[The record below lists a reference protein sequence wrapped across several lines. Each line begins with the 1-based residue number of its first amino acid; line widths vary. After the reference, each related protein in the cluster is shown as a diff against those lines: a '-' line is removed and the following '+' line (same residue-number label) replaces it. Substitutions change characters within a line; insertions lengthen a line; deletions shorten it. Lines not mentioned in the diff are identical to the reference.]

1 MFTGYKLAIC
11 KKFFE
16 KRLVEI
22 QTSLL
27 LLTLLGKI
35 TMGISERRLRQ
46 KEEVRSN
53 ILATAWQIVKE
64 EGWQSLSIRKI
75 ADAIEYSVPV
85 VYDHFVNKECILLE
99 FAKEGFCLLAKKMQQ
114 AKSRHTD
121 PAQQLKAMADAYWH
135 FAFKN
140 KEYYQVMFN
149 LGIPCNEV
157 DDCNCQPEKVSFRS
171 LVADPISVILEK
183 NNKRTDDSV
192 CLKSHTFW
200 SVIHGLIS
208 IKMMRTSDVSEV
220 LNKMVMDDAIEG
232 FIKNLA

>member
-1 MFTGYKLAIC
+1 MFTGYKLAIN

-16 KRLVEI
+16 KRLANI

-53 ILATAWQIVKE
+53 ILATAWQIVKN
-64 EGWQSLSIRKI
+64 EGWQALSIRKI

-114 AKSRHTD
+114 AKVKHTD
-121 PAQQLKAMADAYWH
+121 PAQQLKAMADAYWN

-157 DDCNCQPEKVSFRS
+157 DDCSCQPEKISFRS

-183 NNKRTDDSV
+183 NNKQTEDSV
-192 CLKSHTFW
+192 CLKTHTFW

>member
-1 MFTGYKLAIC
+1 M
-11 KKFFE
+11 
-16 KRLVEI
+16 
-22 QTSLL
+22 
-27 LLTLLGKI
+27 LTLLDKI

-46 KEEVRSN
+46 KEEVRSS

-64 EGWQSLSIRKI
+64 EGWQALSIRKI

-99 FAKEGFCLLAKKMQQ
+99 FAREGFCLLAKKMQQ
-114 AKSRHTD
+114 AKNKHNN
-121 PAQQLKAMADAYWH
+121 PEQQLKAMADAYWN

-149 LGIPCNEV
+149 LGIPCNEA
-157 DDCNCQPEKVSFRS
+157 DDCSCLPEKISFRS
-171 LVADPISVILEK
+171 LVSGSITEILTK
-183 NNKRTDDSV
+183 NKRTDISV
-192 CLKSHTFW
+192 CMKSHTFW

-208 IKMMRTSDVSEV
+208 IKMMRTSDVSDD
-220 LNKMVMDDAIEG
+220 LNKLVMDDAIEG